1 MKKFFKI
8 GCLGFIGIIALIVV
22 IAVVTSRNEENKDT
36 SKTASTQPTKEEA
49 TDSNDATE
57 VTNSETET
65 SEETTKSADDGVL
78 TKEKFEQI
86 KDGMTYEEVVKIIGS
101 EGEILSESGEKGTS
115 LYTVMYS
122 FEADGSF
129 GANSSMMF
137 QGGKLMNK
145 SQFGLGGNS
154 DVTIT
159 KSEFDKIQNNMSYEE
174 VSKIVGGEGE
184 VASESGEKGTSLHT
198 IMISYT
204 GEGDLGANASFM
216 FQGDKLMNKTQIG
229 LK

>member
-1 MKKFFKI
+1 MKKFFKM
-8 GCLGFIGIIALIVV
+8 GCLGFIGLIVLIIV
-22 IAVVTSRNEENKDT
+22 IGVATSGGNEDKKET
-36 SKTASTQPTKEEA
+36 SKTASTEPAKKE
-49 TDSNDATE
+49 TTNSSNATE
-57 VTNSETET
+57 ATNSEK
-65 SEETTKSADDGVL
+65 ETTKSTDDGVL

-101 EGEILSESGEKGTS
+101 KGELLSESGEKGTS

-122 FEADGSF
+122 FKADGSF

-137 QGGKLMNK
+137 QGNKLMNK

-198 IMISYT
+198 VMISYT
-204 GEGDLGANASFM
+204 GEGDLGANASLM

>member
-1 MKKFFKI
+1 MKKFFKM
-8 GCLGFIGIIALIVV
+8 GCLGFIGLIVLIIV
-22 IAVVTSRNEENKDT
+22 IAVATSGNEE
-36 SKTASTQPTKEEA
+36 KTDKSEPASTQATQEKTTDSSNATKATNSDTKTTEA
-49 TDSNDATE
+49 T
-57 VTNSETET
+57 
-65 SEETTKSADDGVL
+65 DDGVL

-101 EGEILSESGEKGTS
+101 EGELLSESGEKGTS
-115 LYTVMYS
+115 LYTVIYS
-122 FEADGSF
+122 FKADGSF

-204 GEGDLGANASFM
+204 GEGDLGANASLM

>member
-1 MKKFFKI
+1 MKKFFKM
-8 GCLGFIGIIALIVV
+8 GCLGFIGLIVLIIV
-22 IAVVTSRNEENKDT
+22 IAVATSGNEE
-36 SKTASTQPTKEEA
+36 KTDKSEPASTQATQEKTTDSSNATKATNSDTKTTEA
-49 TDSNDATE
+49 T
-57 VTNSETET
+57 
-65 SEETTKSADDGVL
+65 DDGVL

-101 EGEILSESGEKGTS
+101 EGELLSESGEKGTS

-122 FEADGSF
+122 FKADGSF

-204 GEGDLGANASFM
+204 GEGDLGANASLM

>member
-1 MKKFFKI
+1 MKKFFKM
-8 GCLGFIGIIALIVV
+8 GCLGFIGLIVLIIV
-22 IAVVTSRNEENKDT
+22 IGVATSGGNEDKKET
-36 SKTASTQPTKEEA
+36 SKTASTEPAKKETTDSSNATEA
-49 TDSNDATE
+49 T
-57 VTNSETET
+57 NSDTET
-65 SEETTKSADDGVL
+65 TESTDDGVL

-101 EGEILSESGEKGTS
+101 EGELLSESGEKGTS

-137 QGGKLMNK
+137 QGNKLMNK
-145 SQFGLGGNS
+145 SQFGLGSNS

-204 GEGDLGANASFM
+204 GEGDLGANASLM

>member
-1 MKKFFKI
+1 MKKFFKM
-8 GCLGFIGIIALIVV
+8 GCLGFIGLIVLIIV
-22 IAVVTSRNEENKDT
+22 IGVATSGGNEDKKET
-36 SKTASTQPTKEEA
+36 SKTASTEPAKKETTDSSNATEA
-49 TDSNDATE
+49 T
-57 VTNSETET
+57 NSDTET
-65 SEETTKSADDGVL
+65 TESTDDGVL

-101 EGEILSESGEKGTS
+101 EGELLSESGEKGTS

-137 QGGKLMNK
+137 QGNKLMNK

-184 VASESGEKGTSLHT
+184 VSSESGEKGTSLHT

-204 GEGDLGANASFM
+204 GEGDLGANASLM